1 LVVEDKYQYD
11 LIKLDTERGELLCR
25 YYSSP
30 YPQHHASVAVVY
42 VTGVGGGWGTPAG
55 GLYPRLCGSLARI
68 AIDGLR
74 IRYRH
79 PTDLLESV
87 FDTLAGITFLKDNHR
102 KKSIGLVG
110 HSFGGAV
117 VVQAATA
124 APDIVSTIVTLATTM
139 SLYLALYIL

>member
-1 LVVEDKYQYD
+1 
-11 LIKLDTERGELLCR
+11 
-25 YYSSP
+25 
-30 YPQHHASVAVVY
+30 
-42 VTGVGGGWGTPAG
+42 
-55 GLYPRLCGSLARI
+55 
-68 AIDGLR
+68 
-74 IRYRH
+74 
-79 PTDLLESV
+79 LESV